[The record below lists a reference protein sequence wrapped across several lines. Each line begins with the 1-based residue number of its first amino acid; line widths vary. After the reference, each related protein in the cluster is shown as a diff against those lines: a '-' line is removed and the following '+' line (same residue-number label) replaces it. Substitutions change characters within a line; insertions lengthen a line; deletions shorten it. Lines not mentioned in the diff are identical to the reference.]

1 MPGGPDALPPRE
13 STAAR
18 IFGIIDRARSLW
30 WRGHRSDRLLSR
42 FSPRIGTAPT
52 PTLNKRR
59 GRKRGCMATNREV
72 LDLYSQGQGI
82 LCRADDD
89 EPVFILRAQD
99 KFFVPLVRLWTE
111 LVAMDTPQPVSPAVA
126 DKLMDAVAVANSGID
141 WQNAH
146 PQRVKVP
153 D

>member
-1 MPGGPDALPPRE
+1 
-13 STAAR
+13 
-18 IFGIIDRARSLW
+18 
-30 WRGHRSDRLLSR
+30 
-42 FSPRIGTAPT
+42 
-52 PTLNKRR
+52 
-59 GRKRGCMATNREV
+59 MATNREV